1 VLEVVAHLG
10 GGVGVEAAH
19 AGDFVAEALFGEDF
33 RDAVPRPSRSCDR
46 VGGQHQGLWAL
57 VLGWGIRIFGFCI
70 DLRVWFM
77 AVGGLFRA

>member
-33 RDAVPRPSRSCDR
+33 RDAVLGHPGLVTVSEAVHGQAGLDR
-46 VGGQHQGLWAL
+46 EPARERGSVGDGLDGVGPLGRCVVGG
-57 VLGWGIRIFGFCI
+57 
-70 DLRVWFM
+70 
-77 AVGGLFRA
+77 